1 MHSEGINDKGANRQ
15 VPAAHGR
22 KVPSKRYKRYDRKC
36 PQSSVAWT
44 LVLSWRLGSG
54 VGGAAWGRRA
64 APYEPRR
71 DTWPMKL
78 KCRGADVG

>member
-15 VPAAHGR
+15 VPAAHTAGR
-22 KVPSKRYKRYDRKC
+22 YPAKRYDRKC
-36 PQSSVAWT
+36 PHSSVAWT

-78 KCRGADVG
+78 K